1 MLRPSQLMWARRLRT
16 LGVIPLV
23 ALAILASG
31 CDKLTGGGWIQSESL
46 VLGQKASFSF
56 VAHCRTATVDGMPA
70 AEFYDGEFEFSDQSF
85 DPLVKIHG
93 DVEPW
98 VFGTELGVTCS
109 QFKKTD
115 LNLFMASGFQGTYR
129 IQVAP
134 GGQGD
139 FVVSVADAGEPASI
153 TGDTICVSL
162 AGAVNYDNCGIVEG
176 GNIQVQ

>member
-1 MLRPSQLMWARRLRT
+1 MWARRLRT
-16 LGVIPLV
+16 VGVIPLV
-23 ALAILASG
+23 ALAMLASG

-56 VAHCRTATVDGMPA
+56 VAHCRNATVDGMPA

-98 VFGTELGVTCS
+98 VFGTEPGVTCS

-115 LNLFMASGFQGTYR
+115 LNLFPASGFQGTYR

-162 AGAVNYDNCGIVEG
+162 AGAVTYDNCGIVEG